1 MSQRQKKHFQQFVL
15 NLPTSPIKRLLL
27 ETDGKVI
34 QGVSMLFDDEMPEEL
49 LTDMPECLS
58 LVAKQLRDYSL
69 QAHNIWVEDLP
80 EKGTL
85 FQRKVWCYLQNIPM
99 GTTQS
104 YGQIA
109 KVLNSSARAVGNAC
123 RQNPFLLI
131 IPCHRVVKSTGIGGF
146 GGKVD
151 GEAVAIKH
159 WLLAHEK

>member
-1 MSQRQKKHFQQFVL
+1 ML

-34 QGVSMLFDDEMPEEL
+34 QGVSMLFDDEMPEEP

-58 LVAKQLRDYSL
+58 VVAKQLRDYSL

-80 EKGTL
+80 EKGTI

-104 YGQIA
+104 YGTIA
-109 KVLNSSARAVGNAC
+109 KVLNSSARAVGTAC

-131 IPCHRVVKSTGIGGF
+131 IPCHRVVKSMGISGF

-151 GEAVAIKH
+151 GEAVAIKR